1 MKIFVVTHGTNGDV
15 LPMVRLAGGLAE
27 RGHRVTVLTHAVYA
41 ETARAAGV
49 AFVPIDTPD
58 EYAHYIADARRILLE
73 RVGSPSPPDLL
84 AHYER
89 TNLFGQLR
97 LEVSTILERAA
108 DGDTVVVGR
117 HTSGLSALIAAEALG
132 APSVWVAMT
141 PAQHLLLPVTEYLH
155 RTALREP
162 LDGIRAGYGLPPVAD
177 WHAFLDGATVHIGL
191 WPNWFDAAG
200 PRTPERVARVG
211 FLLNDAAE
219 SGPVPPDAADLAA
232 GDPRPVLI
240 ACSSGQMLLD
250 EFYAAAVHACR
261 RAGREAIL
269 VCRYRD
275 LLPERL
281 PDGLHWFD
289 RLPYR
294 GLMPRVAAV
303 IHHGGIGTIGRA
315 LASGVPQLV
324 LAHSFD
330 QPDTGARL
338 RRCGLGEWLP
348 STRWEPDAAADL
360 LAQLLDDPAY
370 RARAARIRSTVDS
383 EAALTAA
390 CRRIEELVTEPAR
403 PRR

>member
-1 MKIFVVTHGTNGDV
+1 
-15 LPMVRLAGGLAE
+15 MVRLAGGLAG

-49 AFVPIDTPD
+49 AFVPVDTVA

-97 LEVSTILERAA
+97 LEVATIVERA
-108 DGDTVVVGR
+108 GGSGGPGRPVLVGR
-117 HTSGLSALIAAEALG
+117 HTSGLSALIAAEVLG

-162 LDGIRAGYGLPPVAD
+162 LDRIRDEYGLPAVHD
-177 WHAFLDGATVHIGL
+177 WRAFLDSATVHIGL
-191 WPNWFDAAG
+191 WPGWFDAAG
-200 PRTPERVARVG
+200 PRTPQRVARVG
-211 FLLNDAAE
+211 FLLGDDAAG
-219 SGPVPPDAADLAA
+219 SGAVPPLASAVA
-232 GDPRPVLI
+232 GSDPRPVLI

-275 LLPERL
+275 LLPARL
-281 PDGLHWFD
+281 PDGVHWFD

-294 GLMPRVAAV
+294 DLMPRVGAV

-338 RRCGLGEWLP
+338 HRCGLGEWLP

-360 LAQLLDDPAY
+360 LARLLDDPAY
-370 RARAARIRSTVDS
+370 RARAARVQSTVDTA
-383 EAALTAA
+383 AALDAA
-390 CRRIEELVTEPAR
+390 CRRIGALVTQPAR
-403 PRR
+403 PPR